1 MHDEPVNPHSEPAVR
16 LQRAA
21 LLELL
26 DAPAG
31 AAIARDAVAGQLG
44 VAPDVL
50 AAALD
55 ALAARGL
62 AVADGE
68 QVRASDAAR
77 ALDELGLIAI

>member
-1 MHDEPVNPHSEPAVR
+1 MHDEPVNPHSDPAVR
-16 LQRAA
+16 LQRPT
-21 LLELL
+21 LLALL

-31 AAIARDAVAGQLG
+31 AALARGAIAEHLG
-44 VAPDVL
+44 VSPDALAP
-50 AAALD
+50 ALD

-77 ALDELGLIAI
+77 ALDELGLLAI